1 MIASEVTPFA
11 KTGGLADVLGTLS
24 VALARLGHEV
34 CVIAPAYRSAL
45 QGGFVLRE
53 MPDKLSVALA
63 DRRQEATVLEGSIGN
78 RATVYLIRADA
89 YFDREFLY
97 GTPSGDYPD
106 NAERFTFFSR
116 AALELLR
123 RERVD
128 IVHGHDWQTA
138 LAIVFLKAQPARYPE
153 LAAAKTVFTVHNLGF
168 QGIFGPPD
176 WRLLDLDASFFTPQ
190 FLEFYGNIN
199 FLKGALVFADK
210 LTTVSPSY
218 ATGNYERRAGFWP
231 RRRAAPAR
239 RRSRRHSQRRRLP
252 SMESLD
258 RSLPGGPLWREQS
271 QLKSSCKKKLRRA
284 LGLADKSDTPLFA
297 MISRLTPQKGFDL
310 IENIFAE
317 LMERQVQFVVLG
329 TGAPRYEDFFRAAAA
344 RYPEQVGGAHRF
356 RRAPGAPDR
365 GGRGSFLDAVALR
378 ALRPQ
383 PDV

>member
-1 MIASEVTPFA
+1 M
-11 KTGGLADVLGTLS
+11 
-24 VALARLGHEV
+24 
-34 CVIAPAYRSAL
+34 
-45 QGGFVLRE
+45 
-53 MPDKLSVALA
+53 
-63 DRRQEATVLEGSIGN
+63 LEGSIGN

-97 GTPSGDYPD
+97 GPPSGDYPD
-106 NAERFTFFSR
+106 NSERFSFFSR

-210 LTTVSPSY
+210 LSTVSPSY
-218 ATGNYERRAGFWP
+218 AKEIMTAEQGFGLEGVL
-231 RRRAAPAR
+231 RQRAADLVGILNGVDYHQWNPWTDPYLAD
-239 RRSRRHSQRRRLP
+239 HYG
-252 SMESLD
+252 ENSLK
-258 RSLPGGPLWREQS
+258 
-271 QLKSSCKKKLRRA
+271 LKSSCKKKLRRA

-310 IENIFAE
+310 IENIFTG

-329 TGAPRYEDFFRAAAA
+329 TGDAALRGVFSRRGGAPPGAG
-344 RYPEQVGGAHRF
+344 GGAHRF
-356 RRAPGAPDR
+356 RRAPRAPDR
-365 GGRGSFLDAVALR
+365 GGRGSFPDAVALR